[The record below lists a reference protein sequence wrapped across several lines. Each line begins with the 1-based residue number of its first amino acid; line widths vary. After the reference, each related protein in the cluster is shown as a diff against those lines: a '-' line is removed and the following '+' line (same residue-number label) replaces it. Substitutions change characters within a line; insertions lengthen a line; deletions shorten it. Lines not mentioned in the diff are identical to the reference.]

1 METRKDIKSL
11 LKKDGQDKASEG
23 DINSAILEKQKEIQ
37 KIIYTL
43 SADEGIYSPNET
55 YESLKN
61 LVENS
66 IGRPLYSELTKQIH
80 NMQEDQKSHIIENLS
95 TLISFIK
102 KDEKNDEIWPIVFK
116 IYDHVQLA
124 RFQEMEIQQAV
135 EDAQANIRDMFE
147 NREKKF
153 DEKVESEKDKAI
165 VEITKKMSDESR
177 TAQRGYVATLGI
189 FAAIILAAFSS
200 LSIAKN
206 VSSDSYGALQSA
218 ILLNTILGTLVLGL
232 IQLLLRAIFKMEDK
246 EYGLINLGASVAIL
260 WLAAILS
267 YIVS

>member
-1 METRKDIKSL
+1 METRKDIKGL

-43 SADEGIYSPNET
+43 AVDEGIYSPNET
-55 YESLKN
+55 YRSLKN

-66 IGRPLYSELTKQIH
+66 TGRPLYSELTKQIH
-80 NMQEDQKSHIIENLS
+80 NMQEDQRSNIMENLS
-95 TLISFIK
+95 TLISFIR

-124 RFQEMEIQQAV
+124 QFQEMEIQQAV
-135 EDAQANIRDMFE
+135 EDAQANIQDMFE

-165 VEITKKMSDESR
+165 VEITKKNER
-177 TAQRGYVATLGI
+177 
-189 FAAIILAAFSS
+189 
-200 LSIAKN
+200 
-206 VSSDSYGALQSA
+206 
-218 ILLNTILGTLVLGL
+218 
-232 IQLLLRAIFKMEDK
+232 
-246 EYGLINLGASVAIL
+246 
-260 WLAAILS
+260 
-267 YIVS
+267 